1 MDFWN
6 EVTKTVSGAADQTV
20 KSAEKLTEIAKL
32 KYRLGLLKS
41 KLEDSYRDLGRL
53 RFSEFAGEAV
63 TEEDYATLLA
73 RTAELT
79 EQIRSCETRLADL
92 QDYVTCASCGNRMK
106 KGLNFCPKCGGKLS
120 DK

>member
-32 KYRLGLLKS
+32 KYRLGLLNNKR
-41 KLEDSYRDLGRL
+41 EDSYRDLGRL
-53 RFSEFAGEAV
+53 RFSEFSGEEID
-63 TEEDYATLLA
+63 EEAYTDLLTK
-73 RTAELT
+73 TAELDR
-79 EQIRSCETRLADL
+79 QIRSCETRLADL
-92 QDYVTCASCGNRMK
+92 QDFVTCRKCGNRMK
-106 KGLNFCPKCGGKLS
+106 KGLNFCPKCGEKLS